1 MPMSAKFINDRRDVK
16 INNDPKTMTGVKGDL
31 GEKRAESP
39 GQRVITGPLTIIR
52 AEYAKSPHVRPEKRI
67 RCSVNRYEMLG
78 TLKMPS

>member
-1 MPMSAKFINDRRDVK
+1 MLMSGKFINTRRNVK
-16 INNDPKTMTGVKGDL
+16 SIDDPRTMTGVKDDP

-39 GQRVITGPLTIIR
+39 GQRVITGHLTIIR
-52 AEYAKSPHVRPEKRI
+52 VEYAKSPHVKPEKQA